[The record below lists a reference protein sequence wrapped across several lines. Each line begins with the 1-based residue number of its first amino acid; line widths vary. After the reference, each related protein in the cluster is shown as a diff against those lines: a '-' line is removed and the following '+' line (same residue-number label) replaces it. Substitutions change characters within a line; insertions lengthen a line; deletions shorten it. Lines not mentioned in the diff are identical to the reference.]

1 MAGFVGMAFS
11 DHRGLA
17 SLGQTALIGLFMSL
31 LAPLLIMPLIIGFL
45 EEKVPVDGSPTQGA
59 ASTAPAASPGSPA

>member
-1 MAGFVGMAFS
+1 MAFS

-31 LAPLLIMPLIIGFL
+31 VAPLLIMPLIIGWL
-45 EEKVPVDGSPTQGA
+45 EEKVPIEGNPVPDAPGSVP
-59 ASTAPAASPGSPA
+59 APRPGSPA